1 MTAEEM
7 EHLFDEG
14 DMRYLE
20 YFDLSKTTRPDL
32 VQEKINISLPS
43 WMVSSLDE
51 EARRVG
57 VTRQAIIKLWLDEKL
72 ESLSA

>member
-7 EHLFDEG
+7 ERLFDEG
-14 DMRYLE
+14 DIRYLE
-20 YFDLSKTTRPDL
+20 YFDLSKVRRSDPE
-32 VQEKINISLPS
+32 QEKISISLPG

-57 VTRQAIIKLWLDEKL
+57 VTRQAMIRLWLDERL
-72 ESLSA
+72 TSLSA